1 MLELADW
8 EFKVT
13 MISILRVL
21 MEKVDNMQ
29 EEIGR
34 LVMEAVRWKLL
45 ERIKIKG

>member
-29 EEIGR
+29 EQIGR